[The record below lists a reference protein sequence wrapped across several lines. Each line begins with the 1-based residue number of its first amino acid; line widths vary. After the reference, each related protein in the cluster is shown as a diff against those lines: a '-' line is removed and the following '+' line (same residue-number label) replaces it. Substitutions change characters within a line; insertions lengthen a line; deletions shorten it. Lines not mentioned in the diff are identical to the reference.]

1 MMMDGSSSSTVPSAL
16 FWGCFHVAGAQW
28 LLGAT
33 TPPPLGSDTCC
44 LSTKVSCTDCS
55 VRGWGGMGRDSGRT
69 DPRLSDT
76 TAEG

>member
-1 MMMDGSSSSTVPSAL
+1 MMLDGSSSSAMPSAL

-33 TPPPLGSDTCC
+33 TPLPLGSDTCC
-44 LSTKVSCTDCS
+44 LSTNVSCTDCS
-55 VRGWGGMGRDSGRT
+55 VRGQGRMGRDSGRI
-69 DPRLSDT
+69 DPWLGDT